1 MYGSDKTAVKNR
13 SANPIQITAEQ
24 LLREAVDRQGE
35 EKGPPKQH
43 IADEQE
49 LQSYRL
55 EKRKEFEDSLRRQ
68 RNHIGTWVKYAKWEE
83 DQQEFRRARSI
94 FERALQVD
102 YQNASLWLKYI
113 EMETSHKFIQ
123 HARNLYDRVTQLL
136 PRIDQFWYKYA
147 FLEEQLENFTGARDI
162 YERWMKWEPSDHA
175 WTQYIKFEERCG
187 EIARARQVFERY
199 IQLIP
204 SATALVKFSRFEEKC
219 NDMHRA
225 RACFETAL
233 EVAEDLDD
241 TFFLK
246 WAAFEE
252 KHGSLDAVRR
262 VLVLGCSKL
271 PTSELL
277 NLKLSSFTKQK
288 GTAQDNLVLMVER
301 RRAFYEEQVTLP
313 DRNRDIWFDYA
324 RLEEEA
330 GTVERARE
338 VYERGIADIPGVG
351 KSQQWR
357 RYIYL
362 WLCYAKLDSNR
373 AAEILT
379 RAFDVC
385 SACGVVSAKLIVAL
399 ARIFMESGDM
409 QSARLTFGQGIGQSA
424 GRKAK
429 IFREYL
435 DMEICN
441 AEMSRCREIL
451 TKWTESMPDRAEPW
465 ERFID
470 FEVAAGETARALA
483 IANIAVERDTLDQPD
498 DIWKRLIQIE
508 TKLGHTDQVRDLFKR
523 LLLKTSHVKVWLAFS
538 DFEVGLKNYSA
549 AEQILEDAI
558 LRLKSSPEGRA
569 RCLARILVVAA
580 AAGAGEAKIKELQL
594 RQARKITRKKGDLE
608 IVTFEF
614 PDDVGSRD
622 KANVKLLEFAKRLK
636 ST

>member
-1 MYGSDKTAVKNR
+1 MYGTEKTAVKNR

-136 PRIDQFWYKYA
+136 PRIDQFWYKFA

-162 YERWMKWEPSDHA
+162 YERWMKWEPSENA

-187 EIARARQVFERY
+187 ETERARQLFERY
-199 IQLIP
+199 VQLIP
-204 SATALVKFSRFEEKC
+204 SSSAFVRFSKFEEKA
-219 NDMHRA
+219 NDLNRA

-233 EVAEDLDD
+233 EVSEDLDD
-241 TFFLK
+241 NFFLK

-252 KHGSLDAVRR
+252 KHGSQETVRR
-262 VLVLGCSKL
+262 ALVLGCAKL
-271 PTSELL
+271 PTAELL
-277 NLKLSSFTKQK
+277 SLKLSSFTKQN
-288 GTAQDNLVLMVER
+288 GSAEDNQLLMLER
-301 RRAFYEEQVTLP
+301 RRAFYEEQVASET
-313 DRNRDIWFDYA
+313 RNRDIWFDFA

-338 VYERGIADIPGVG
+338 VYERAVADIPGVG
-351 KSQQWR
+351 KSEQFR

-362 WLCYAKLDSNR
+362 WLFYAAFDSAR
-373 AAEILT
+373 GVEILCK
-379 RAFDVC
+379 AFDVC
-385 SACGVVSAKLIVAL
+385 SACGVVSGKLVSAL
-399 ARIFMESGDM
+399 ARIFIKLGDM
-409 QSARLTFGQGIGQSA
+409 QSARLAFGRGIGESA

-429 IFREYL
+429 LFREYL
-435 DMEICN
+435 DLEIGN

-451 TKWTESMPDRAEPW
+451 TKWTESMPNRAEPW

-470 FEVAAGETARALA
+470 FELAANESARAITLA
-483 IANIAVERDTLDQPD
+483 NLALEQNLDQPD
-498 DIWKRLIQIE
+498 DIWKKLIQIG
-508 TKLGHTDQVRDLFKR
+508 TNLGHSDQVRNLFKK
-523 LLLKTSHVKVWLAFS
+523 LITFTSHEKVWLAFS
-538 DFEVGLKNYSA
+538 DFELNAKNFNA
-549 AEQILEDAI
+549 AEQVLEEAV

-569 RCLARILVVAA
+569 RCLARLLALATAA
-580 AAGAGEAKIKELQL
+580 CASEAKLVELRN
-594 RQARKITRKKGDLE
+594 RQARKLTKKKGDLE
-608 IVTFEF
+608 IVSFEF